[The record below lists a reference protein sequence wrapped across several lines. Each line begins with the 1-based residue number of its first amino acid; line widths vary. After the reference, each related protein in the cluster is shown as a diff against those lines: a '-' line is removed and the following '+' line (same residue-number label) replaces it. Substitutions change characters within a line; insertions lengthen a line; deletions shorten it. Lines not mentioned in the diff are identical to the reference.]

1 MASPFGSKVFS
12 EFISLVPIQFFLGL
26 IYVFIICSRPGNYV
40 QLSTDGIP
48 TLWLAYVTD
57 PSDSGLWSIN
67 VHQNHANK
75 ILVKPFLIVF

>member
-1 MASPFGSKVFS
+1 M
-12 EFISLVPIQFFLGL
+12 
-26 IYVFIICSRPGNYV
+26 ICSRPGNYV

-67 VHQNHANK
+67 VHQNHPNK